1 MKLLFY
7 IYTSVCVCVCVWRKE
22 GSEGGLLRQEV
33 PAKPLLQEGPQPGT
47 PAGWLV
53 TPFQA
58 YGGRKTERKPS
69 LGSNA

>member
-7 IYTSVCVCVCVWRKE
+7 IYVCVCVCGGRRGAKE
-22 GSEGGLLRQEV
+22 GWLGRRCQ
-33 PAKPLLQEGPQPGT
+33 PKPLLEEGPQPGT
-47 PAGWLV
+47 LAGWLV